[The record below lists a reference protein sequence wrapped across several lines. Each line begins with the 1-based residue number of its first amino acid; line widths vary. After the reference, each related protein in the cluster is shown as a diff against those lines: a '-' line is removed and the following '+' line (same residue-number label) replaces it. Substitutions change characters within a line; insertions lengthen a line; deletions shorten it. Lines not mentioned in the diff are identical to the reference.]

1 MINIREGELAVRGGT
16 VMKGYLGNPGATA
29 ATIGKLG
36 NPWATAATIGK
47 LGNPGA
53 TAATIGKLGNPGA
66 TAATIGKLVK
76 KTISKSR
83 LVTQFQYLF
92 GHHVRT

>member
-16 VMKGYLGNPGATA
+16 VMKGY
-29 ATIGKLG
+29 
-36 NPWATAATIGK
+36 